1 MRRTWQIQAE
11 QHLVPAHLFGLQRH
25 AAVAPDWTHTAHLDN
40 SWVTAVSNEEPYFEM
55 WAKGE
60 RCKRCSTVLRKTDLD
75 VTGNKEV
82 TVWSSSKVSGE
93 LKFGHVRRGYYL
105 SVDELTTAVHYLFVA
120 LVSLSTW

>member
-1 MRRTWQIQAE
+1 MRRTWLIQAE
-11 QHLVPAHLFGLQRH
+11 QHLVPTHLFGLQRH

-55 WAKGE
+55 RAKGE

-82 TVWSSSKVSGE
+82 TVWSSSKV
-93 LKFGHVRRGYYL
+93 
-105 SVDELTTAVHYLFVA
+105 TA
-120 LVSLSTW
+120 S

>member
-11 QHLVPAHLFGLQRH
+11 QHLVPAHLFGLQR
-25 AAVAPDWTHTAHLDN
+25 HTAHLDN

-60 RCKRCSTVLRKTDLD
+60 RCKRCSAVLRKTDLD

-82 TVWSSSKVSGE
+82 TVWSSSKV
-93 LKFGHVRRGYYL
+93 KFGHVRRGYYL
-105 SVDELTTAVHYLFVA
+105 SVDELATAVRYLFVA